1 MYKRT
6 LKKSTV
12 KNIHKF
18 SSKKCGEMIVVESSL
33 EYDSCFHFEFSKQII
48 LYEAQPIG
56 FQYELCGK
64 IRSYTPDFLVTLD
77 GEEEIFYEVK
87 PFCKTLSEEFNLE
100 FEAKKIAAL
109 NLGKKLE
116 LITEKQIRIIPLLN
130 NLKLIH
136 RYQRLEHNLT
146 SFQKQLL
153 KLITSAESLTLSYLI
168 DNTQTSFS
176 EIIPHIADLLAKGIL
191 ESNLLKP
198 LECDSN
204 LYSYG

>member
-18 SSKKCGEMIVVESSL
+18 ASIKCDKMMILESSL
-33 EYDSCFHFEFSKQII
+33 EYDSCFHFEFSKKIVT
-48 LYEAQPIG
+48 YEAQPIG
-56 FQYELCGK
+56 FRYKLYGQ

-77 GEEEIFYEVK
+77 NEDRIFYEVK
-87 PFCKTLSEEFNLE
+87 PFCKTQYEEFELE
-100 FEAKKIAAL
+100 FEAKQVAAL
-109 NLGKKLE
+109 DLGIKLE
-116 LITEKQIRIIPLLN
+116 LITEKQIRLKPLLN

-153 KLITSAESLTLSYLI
+153 KLAISAENLTLSYLI
-168 DNTQTSFS
+168 ENTQTSFS
-176 EIIPHIADLLAKGIL
+176 EIIPHIADLLAKGLL
-191 ESNLLKP
+191 ESNLLEP

>member
-18 SSKKCGEMIVVESSL
+18 ASKKCDKMMVLESSL
-33 EYDSCFHFEFSKQII
+33 EYDACFHFEFSKKIVT
-48 LYEAQPIG
+48 YEPQPIG
-56 FQYELCGK
+56 FHYELCGQT
-64 IRSYTPDFLVTLD
+64 RSYTPDFLIALD
-77 GEEEIFYEVK
+77 NEEQIFYEVK
-87 PFCKTLSEEFNLE
+87 PFCKTQHEEFKLE
-100 FEAKKIAAL
+100 FEAKQVAAL
-109 NLGKKLE
+109 YLGIKLE
-116 LITEKQIRIIPLLN
+116 LITEKQIRVKPLLN

-136 RYQRLEHNLT
+136 RYQRLEQNLT

-153 KLITSAESLTLSYLI
+153 KLVISAENLTLSYLI
-168 DNTQTSFS
+168 ENTQTSFS
-176 EIIPHIADLLAKGIL
+176 EIIPHIADLLAKGLL
-191 ESNLLKP
+191 ESNLLEP